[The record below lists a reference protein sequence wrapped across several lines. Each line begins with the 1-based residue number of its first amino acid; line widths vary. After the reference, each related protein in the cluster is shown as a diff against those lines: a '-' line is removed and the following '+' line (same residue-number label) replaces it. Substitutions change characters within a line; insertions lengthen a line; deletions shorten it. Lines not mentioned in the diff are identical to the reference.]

1 MLKSMAGDPEQH
13 QDAPTRSR
21 AERLFGDWVRQV
33 SPVTL
38 RADAMAGLLGAV
50 LVLPQGIAFAT
61 LAGLP
66 PEYGL
71 YTAVIPCILAALFG
85 SSWHVMSGPTNAN
98 SLALFAMLSPLAA
111 AFSSQYIQLAVAVTV
126 MVGVMQWLIGALRL
140 GVLANFISPA
150 TLFGFTS
157 GAALLIAVHALP
169 DLLGL
174 AASPQ
179 HSAAAVLVHVV
190 TQLGLVQ
197 PAALVVGAITIATA
211 LLLRRLRRGWPAML
225 IGLVVATALAW
236 IWSQYLN
243 PASAT
248 PAAALRTIGQI
259 AAPWPRFEVP
269 RISWAQA
276 VDLIGLA
283 FALTIVALGQAI
295 SIAKTVALRSGQRID
310 ANREFR
316 GQGLSNMVGGF
327 FSCYV
332 SCGSMNRSLPNLQ
345 AGARTPL
352 ASVFS
357 ALLLVLLVAV
367 SAPLLA
373 LIPRAALAAL
383 LVLVA
388 LTLLDLARWRQ
399 LLTLSRSD
407 FGVALATMLAT
418 VTIRLEIAIFLGI
431 ILSLMSF
438 LYRTSRPAMRTM
450 GFDSRGLDR
459 QFVVIDNT
467 ADAGFE
473 TGITSPHKAD
483 DDSER
488 NAELSQKSPALF
500 PPERGSATPKARE
513 ATSVGTN
520 ERSAG
525 PPQASSAP
533 SGGSAVHEATSVGAN
548 ERSAGP
554 PQASSAPPGGS
565 AVREATSVGATFL
578 PECPQLKLLRM
589 EGEVYFGATQHVADI
604 LHALRHQPHPQK
616 HLLVM
621 GKSMNFIDLA
631 GAELWEAE
639 LSARR
644 AMGGDLYF
652 HRPRPEVIRMWRK
665 TGFTRLLG
673 PEHQFPDK
681 FTAISTIF
689 SKLDP
694 EICRRCTARIFWEC
708 QSVPPAPEP
717 ESKA

>member
-1 MLKSMAGDPEQH
+1 MQLGHWQPLHAAHGMLAFVMKPSEHSTSLRPNSLVEGLF
-13 QDAPTRSR
+13 
-21 AERLFGDWVRQV
+21 ERLFGSWVRQV
-33 SPVTL
+33 SPATL
-38 RADAMAGLLGAV
+38 RVDALAGLLGAV

-71 YTAVIPCILAALFG
+71 YTAIVPCIIAALFG

-111 AFSSQYIQLAVAVTV
+111 AFSPAYIQLALAVTV
-126 MVGVMQWLIGALRL
+126 MVGVMQWLIGVLRL

-150 TLFGFTS
+150 VLFGFTS

-174 AASPQ
+174 AAAPE
-179 HSAAAVLVHVV
+179 HSAAAVLGHVAA
-190 TQLGLVQ
+190 QLSLAQ
-197 PAALVVGAITIATA
+197 PEALAVGAITIGVA
-211 LLLRRLRRGWPAML
+211 LPLRRLRRNWPYML

-236 IWSQYLN
+236 LWRHFLN
-243 PASAT
+243 GGSAA
-248 PAAALRTIGQI
+248 PSSALRTVGQI
-259 AAPWPRFEVP
+259 PVPWPRFQLP

-276 VDLIGLA
+276 VDLVGLA

-295 SIAKTVALRSGQRID
+295 SIAKTVAVRSGQRID

-316 GQGLSNMVGGF
+316 GQGLSNIVGGF

-332 SCGSMNRSLPNLQ
+332 SCGSMNRSMPNLE

-357 ALLLVLLVAV
+357 ALLLLALVAF
-367 SAPLLA
+367 SAQLLA
-373 LIPRAALAAL
+373 QIPMAALAAL

-388 LTLLDLARWRQ
+388 LALLDLARWRE

-407 FGVALATMLAT
+407 FAVALATLVAT
-418 VTIRLEIAIFLGI
+418 VTIRLEIAILLGML
-431 ILSLMSF
+431 LSLMSF

-450 GFDSRGLDR
+450 GFDSRGPDR
-459 QFVVIDNT
+459 QFVVIDV
-467 ADAGFE
+467 
-473 TGITSPHKAD
+473 PD
-483 DDSER
+483 DPDE
-488 NAELSQKSPALF
+488 PAH
-500 PPERGSATPKARE
+500 
-513 ATSVGTN
+513 
-520 ERSAG
+520 
-525 PPQASSAP
+525 QA
-533 SGGSAVHEATSVGAN
+533 
-548 ERSAGP
+548 
-554 PQASSAPPGGS
+554 
-565 AVREATSVGATFL
+565 L

-604 LHALRHQPHPQK
+604 LHALRSQPEPQK

-639 LSARR
+639 LAARR

-665 TGFTRLLG
+665 TGFTRVLG

-681 FTAISTIF
+681 FTAIATIF

-694 EICRRCTARIFWEC
+694 EICRHCHARIFWEC
-708 QSVPPAPEP
+708 KTAPGADSP
-717 ESKA
+717 TP

>member
-1 MLKSMAGDPEQH
+1 MEPSA
-13 QDAPTRSR
+13 APAPRSSIPLL
-21 AERLFGDWVRQV
+21 ERLFGDWVREV
-33 SPVTL
+33 SPASV

-66 PEYGL
+66 PAYGL
-71 YTAVIPCILAALFG
+71 YTAVIPCIIAALFG
-85 SSWHVMSGPTNAN
+85 SSRHVMSGPTNAN
-98 SLALFAMLSPLAA
+98 SLALFAMLSPLAV
-111 AFSSQYIQLAVAVTV
+111 AFSPLYIQLALAVTV

-150 TLFGFTS
+150 VLFGFTS

-174 AASPQ
+174 AAAPE
-179 HSAAAVLVHVV
+179 HSAAAVLGHVL
-190 TQLGLVQ
+190 TNLTSAQPLALGV
-197 PAALVVGAITIATA
+197 AAITLTVA
-211 LLLRRLRRGWPAML
+211 LLLRRLRRNWPYML
-225 IGLVVATALAW
+225 IGLAVATALAW
-236 IWSQYLN
+236 VWSSWLQ
-243 PASAT
+243 PGAQPSAS
-248 PAAALRTIGQI
+248 LRTVGQI
-259 AAPWPRFEVP
+259 PVPWPRFEVP
-269 RISWAQA
+269 RINWTQA
-276 VDLIGLA
+276 ADLVGLA

-316 GQGLSNMVGGF
+316 GQGLSNIVGGF
-327 FSCYV
+327 FSSYV
-332 SCGSMNRSLPNLQ
+332 SCGSMNRSMPNLE

-357 ALLLVLLVAV
+357 AVLLLALVAL

-373 LIPRAALAAL
+373 QIPTAALAAL

-388 LTLLDLARWRQ
+388 FTLLDAARWRQ
-399 LLTLSRSD
+399 LFTLSRSD
-407 FGVALATMLAT
+407 FSVALATMAAT
-418 VTIRLEIAIFLGI
+418 VTIRLEIAILLGM

-438 LYRTSRPAMRTM
+438 LYRTSKPAMRTM

-459 QFVVIDNT
+459 QFVVIDNSP
-467 ADAGFE
+467 DAGLE
-473 TGITSPHKAD
+473 TK
-483 DDSER
+483 
-488 NAELSQKSPALF
+488 KSSGPDG
-500 PPERGSATPKARE
+500 PDE
-513 ATSVGTN
+513 AQRRV
-520 ERSAG
+520 
-525 PPQASSAP
+525 
-533 SGGSAVHEATSVGAN
+533 
-548 ERSAGP
+548 
-554 PQASSAPPGGS
+554 
-565 AVREATSVGATFL
+565 L

-604 LHALRHQPHPQK
+604 LHALRTQPQPQK

-639 LSARR
+639 LAARR

-665 TGFTRLLG
+665 TGFTSVLG

-681 FTAISTIF
+681 FTAIATIF
-689 SKLDP
+689 NKLDP
-694 EICRRCTARIFWEC
+694 EICRHCTARIFWEC
-708 QSVPPAPEP
+708 KTAPGPDTAAAPA
-717 ESKA
+717 A

>member
-1 MLKSMAGDPEQH
+1 MVTPPS
-13 QDAPTRSR
+13 DARTAQAPSR
-21 AERLFGDWVRQV
+21 WLERLFGDWVGQV
-33 SPVTL
+33 SPLTL

-71 YTAVIPCILAALFG
+71 FTAVIPCIIAALFG

-98 SLALFAMLSPLAA
+98 SLALFAMLSPLAL
-111 AFSSQYIQLAVAVTV
+111 AFSPLYIQLALAITV

-150 TLFGFTS
+150 VLFGFTS
-157 GAALLIAVHALP
+157 GAALLIGVHALP

-174 AASPQ
+174 AAAPE
-179 HSAAAVLVHVV
+179 HSAAGVLAHVLS
-190 TQLGLVQ
+190 QLPSAQ
-197 PAALVVGAITIATA
+197 PAALAVAAITLGVA
-211 LLLRRLRRGWPAML
+211 LLLRRLRPRWPTML
-225 IGLVVATALAW
+225 IGLMVATALAW
-236 IWSQYLN
+236 LWGRTLNSGSAN
-243 PASAT
+243 PAEV
-248 PAAALRTIGQI
+248 LRTVGQI
-259 AAPWPRFEVP
+259 AAPWPRFELP

-276 VDLIGLA
+276 AELLGLA

-316 GQGLSNMVGGF
+316 GQGLSNIVGGF

-332 SCGSMNRSLPNLQ
+332 SCGSMNRSMPNLE

-352 ASVFS
+352 AAVFS
-357 ALLLVLLVAV
+357 ALLLLALVAV

-373 LIPRAALAAL
+373 QIPMAALAAL

-388 LTLLDLARWRQ
+388 VALLDFVRWRQ
-399 LLTLSRSD
+399 LFVLSRTD
-407 FGVALATMLAT
+407 FAVALATLVAT
-418 VTIRLEIAIFLGI
+418 VTIRLETAILLGM

-438 LYRTSRPAMRTM
+438 LWRTSRPAMRTM
-450 GFDSRGLDR
+450 GFDSRAPNR
-459 QFVVIDNT
+459 QFVVMDPRPE
-467 ADAGFE
+467 AGL
-473 TGITSPHKAD
+473 SPP
-483 DDSER
+483 
-488 NAELSQKSPALF
+488 SPAGVAEPAL
-500 PPERGSATPKARE
+500 PDRR
-513 ATSVGTN
+513 
-520 ERSAG
+520 R
-525 PPQASSAP
+525 SAP
-533 SGGSAVHEATSVGAN
+533 SGGSAVHEETSVGA
-548 ERSAGP
+548 S
-554 PQASSAPPGGS
+554 
-565 AVREATSVGATFL
+565 FL

-604 LHALRHQPHPQK
+604 LHALRHQATPQK

-652 HRPRPEVIRMWRK
+652 HRPRPEVIAMWRK
-665 TGFTRLLG
+665 TGFTRVLG
-673 PEHQFPDK
+673 PAHQFPDK
-681 FTAISTIF
+681 RTAIATIF
-689 SKLDP
+689 SQLDP
-694 EICRRCTARIFWEC
+694 EICKRCTARIFEEC
-708 QSVPPAPEP
+708 KTLPGP
-717 ESKA
+717 